1 MSRHIYLDHHATT
14 PCDPRVVD
22 AMLPWFTEKPG
33 NASSPHAFG
42 WEAREA
48 CERAQEQVASLVGAE
63 PDHVVFTG
71 SATESVH
78 LALVGLAE
86 RRAKQ
91 GRHVVTTGFEHPAV
105 LETLARLG
113 FRGYQVSRVPID
125 AHGMVDPAAVEA
137 AIRRDTILCSVMW
150 ANNEIG
156 TIQPMAEIA
165 EVCHRR
171 DVLLHS
177 DACQAVGRIPVDLR
191 ATGVDLLTLSGHKM
205 YGPKGIAALV
215 IRRQRPR
222 VRLQPQLVGGGQ
234 QHGLRSGTLPVPLVV
249 GLGEACALA
258 EREMPDEAVRLR
270 GLRDHLLERLEHE
283 ARPLIVNGDLD
294 HRLPGN
300 LNVGFIGVEAETV
313 LLRLPGL
320 GLSVGSACSASHSEP
335 SHVLKALGLSD
346 EQAHATLRFGLGR
359 GTTREELDE
368 AIDALVAVVRE
379 MREESP
385 THRAVR
391 ARAGG
396 DEIDPERDRR

>member
-1 MSRHIYLDHHATT
+1 
-14 PCDPRVVD
+14 
-22 AMLPWFTEKPG
+22 
-33 NASSPHAFG
+33 
-42 WEAREA
+42 
-48 CERAQEQVASLVGAE
+48 
-63 PDHVVFTG
+63 
-71 SATESVH
+71 
-78 LALVGLAE
+78 
-86 RRAKQ
+86 
-91 GRHVVTTGFEHPAV
+91 
-105 LETLARLG
+105 
-113 FRGYQVSRVPID
+113 VPID

-165 EVCHRR
+165 EVCHRH

-258 EREMPDEAVRLR
+258 ESDMPDEAVRLR
-270 GLRDHLLERLEHE
+270 ELRDHLLERLEHE

-320 GLSVGSACSASHSEP
+320 GLSVGSACSATHSEP

-359 GTTREELDE
+359 GTSREELDE